1 MISLL
6 INLFDVVVILH
17 YFGRL
22 LETGKKRNV
31 FIIASV
37 VIFACLFT
45 LFIEPELPYCNLVS
59 LSVWTCIYL
68 PAYKGERKN
77 KFVYA
82 ALLLVLAGFAQTL
95 MYLLNY
101 YKSNAVYSFFIPH
114 LVFYITLEIVARYQT
129 IKGKSIDIRLLLI
142 LISVPLISFISMPC
156 MVMISEQMYE
166 ISLQKEMKLLLP
178 IAILILYMNIVVFY
192 LYDIISSSYETKKQ
206 KEEYEKLIVWQ
217 RQYYETLSENQN
229 VIRKIKHD
237 MQNNLQVVSSM
248 IDDMEYEK
256 AKGYLG
262 ELLNEQSRVNRLVS
276 TGNDA
281 IDTVLNIKF
290 SLAEQLGIE
299 VKKDINIPS
308 MIPISYHDSI
318 KIFGNLLDNSINAL
332 RNDKIEDR
340 VIKWFMFYN
349 ANALVIQVSNPYIG
363 KPVKYNNDSF
373 WHGLGLDIVKAT
385 VEKYNGTFDVSDDGS
400 VFTVNILLYIDNYI
414 ESNK

>member
-37 VIFACLFT
+37 VIFTCLFT
-45 LFIEPELPYCNLVS
+45 LFIVPELPYCNLVS
-59 LSVWTCIYL
+59 LSIWTCIYL
-68 PAYKGERKN
+68 PAYKGSRRN
-77 KFVYA
+77 KVVY
-82 ALLLVLAGFAQTL
+82 ALLLLAFAGFSQTL
-95 MYLLNY
+95 MYLINY
-101 YKSNAVYSFFIPH
+101 CSSNAVYSFFIPH

-129 IKGKSIDIRLLLI
+129 IKGRSIDIKLLLI
-142 LISVPLISFISMPC
+142 LVSVPLISFISMPC
-156 MVMISEQMYE
+156 MVLISEQMYE
-166 ISLQKEMKLLLP
+166 ISRQREMKLLLP
-178 IAILILYMNIVVFY
+178 IALLILYMNVVVFY

-206 KEEYEKLIVWQ
+206 KEEYEKLIMWQ
-217 RQYYETLSENQN
+217 RQYYETLSDNQN

-248 IDDMEYEK
+248 IDDEEYGK
-256 AKGYLG
+256 AKEYLG
-262 ELLNEQSRVNRLVS
+262 ELLKEQSRVNRVVS

-308 MIPISYHDSI
+308 MIPISYQDSI

-332 RNDKIEDR
+332 RNDNIEDR

-363 KPVKYNNDSF
+363 KPVKYNKDSF
-373 WHGLGLDIVKAT
+373 WHGLGLDIVKTT

-414 ESNK
+414 ESDK